1 MCSVFGWPPS
11 RRFPSRTP
19 HTLFKWMQLYG
30 ILCRLPW
37 RCPELRL
44 RIGCGQCTRWA
55 TRSANMGWGIRGPR
69 ASRVQG
75 SAREPQASGML
86 WRCVLTS
93 VMYGMRTGRVRHAR
107 GGTHAG
113 MWQARNNR
121 GARAVV
127 AMGGYRHREKSC

>member
-19 HTLFKWMQLYG
+19 HTLFELMQLYG

-44 RIGCGQCTRWA
+44 RRGCGQCTRWA

-93 VMYGMRTGRVRHAR
+93 VMYGMRTGRVRHA
-107 GGTHAG
+107 GGGIRAHVADTEQFG
-113 MWQARNNR
+113 
-121 GARAVV
+121 GEPAVV
-127 AMGGYRHREKSC
+127 GLGGYRH